1 MQSAIQMKKLV
12 LPLLG
17 SILFLLSNA
26 QPSKVIDSYYPLL
39 RKTFVAGN
47 AYKTVGFVEKYWRVA
62 GNTGFNASIHHV
74 EDILV
79 AAGFKKEINGEADG
93 PLTYRIETRKMRG
106 PTWEPV
112 SSSLTIVSE
121 STPLLESVTNRNMIT
136 LNSASTPP
144 EGETAELV
152 YVGKASKADL
162 EGKDLKGKILFGE
175 TSISSLYNTAMA
187 NGAIGALAYSIPA
200 YTKPEKNIHSIQF
213 SAIRM
218 TDPAK
223 QKWGILLSY
232 NAKER
237 LKAALSKGTVRV
249 NVKVLT
255 RIYPSD
261 ELTII
266 ANARGNSLPNERFV
280 FSAHVQEPGANDN
293 ATGVGTLAEMARVT
307 ATLINSKKWVP
318 QRTITFLWGEEISS
332 TRRYIVD
339 DTVRAKGIRW
349 GLSLDMVG
357 EDVTKTSGSFLIEK
371 MPDPSAIWTRG
382 KEKHTEWGGTALKES
397 DMFPHYFNDFL
408 LNRCYQQAKSNGWVV
423 NSNPFE
429 GGSDHTPFLQAKIPG
444 LLMWH
449 FTDEF
454 YHTDGDRLSMVSA
467 EEMKNVGVSALA
479 AAFTLASAD
488 EKTALSL
495 VDEITANAL
504 ARLQVEYELSKEVIA
519 KGGNLPAEQHI
530 LEVWAGWYKDAIA
543 KMTDIHVGGITAD
556 IQQKI
561 ASSQKKL
568 LDKKSELSSL
578 LGK

>member
-1 MQSAIQMKKLV
+1 MRK
-12 LPLLG
+12 
-17 SILFLLSNA
+17 LFLLTVTVSCFLVSNA
-26 QPSKVIDSYYPLL
+26 QSSKTIEGYYPLL
-39 RKTFVAGN
+39 RKTFVEDN
-47 AYKTVGFVEKYWRVA
+47 AYKKVAFVEKYWRIA

-79 AAGFKKEINGEADG
+79 AAGFKKEVKGETDG

-112 SSSLTIVSE
+112 SSSLTIVGE
-121 STPLLESVTNRNMIT
+121 SAPLLESVTNRNMIT
-136 LNSASTPP
+136 INSASTTA
-144 EGETAELV
+144 EGETAEV
-152 YVGKASKADL
+152 IYVGKGTKA
-162 EGKDLKGKILFGE
+162 EIAGKDLKGKILFGE
-175 TSISSLYNTAMA
+175 TSIGSLYNTAML
-187 NGAIGALAYSIPA
+187 NGAIGALAFSIPA

-213 SAIRM
+213 SRIPYG
-218 TDPAK
+218 DPAK

-232 NAKER
+232 NAKEK
-237 LKAALSKGTVRV
+237 LKAALAKGPVSV
-249 NVKVLT
+249 NVKVVSK
-255 RIYPSD
+255 IYPSE

-266 ANARGNSLPNERFV
+266 ANARGNKLPDERFV

-307 ATLINSKKWVP
+307 ANLINSKKFAP

-332 TRRYIVD
+332 TRRYIVE
-339 DTVRAKGIRW
+339 DTVRAKGIHW

-357 EDVTKTSGSFLIEK
+357 EDVTKTTGSFLIEK

-382 KEKHTEWGGTALKES
+382 KEKHTEWGGSVLKES

-454 YHTDGDRLSMVSA
+454 YHTDGDRLAMVSA

-479 AAFTLASAD
+479 AAYTLASAD
-488 EKTALSL
+488 EKTTVALI
-495 VDEITANAL
+495 DEITANAID
-504 ARLQVEYELSKEVIA
+504 RLQVEYDLSKDVIA
-519 KGGNLPAEQHI
+519 KGGAVQTEQHI
-530 LEVWAGWYKDAIA
+530 LDVWAGWYKAAIG
-543 KMTDIHVGGITAD
+543 KMTDINVDGPTAD
-556 IQQKI
+556 IQKKI
-561 ASSQKKL
+561 EVSQKKIADKNVALNTL
-568 LDKKSELSSL
+568 LA
-578 LGK
+578 GK